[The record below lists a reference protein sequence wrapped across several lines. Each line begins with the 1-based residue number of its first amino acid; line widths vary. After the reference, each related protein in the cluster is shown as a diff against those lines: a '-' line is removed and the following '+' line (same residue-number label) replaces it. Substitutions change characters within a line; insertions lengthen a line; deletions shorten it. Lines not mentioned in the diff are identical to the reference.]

1 MITSPVQQ
9 ENFLRVK
16 ASKISLLL
24 DLVGE
29 LGLSTL
35 AVTHHPALQGLELVG
50 YETAAHQLGLL
61 VNEVQRVTADLRLV
75 PVSGLFRP
83 MQRTA
88 HDLARE
94 TGKQFELILEG
105 EEIEIDKVLVDE
117 LKDPLMH
124 LVRNAADHG
133 LESPAERAAVGKAEQ
148 GTITL
153 TAAQR
158 GKDIHITVADD
169 GHGLDRAAILKKARE
184 AGLVSASE
192 EPDDKT
198 LWNYIFKAG
207 FSTAAQVSS
216 LSGRGVG
223 MDVVQNAIHT
233 LRGRIALET
242 EPGKG
247 TRITLIIPLTLAFLE
262 SMVVRSHQRL
272 FAIPIDGVHEVFKPD
287 VAEIVHISAD
297 QSEMIRR
304 QGTLV
309 PINRLRHIFGNGDGA
324 VDESGIASPRPADA
338 PLTDQIIVVVEGSG
352 GRFGLP
358 VDEIVGE
365 QQVVLKPLQ
374 GQLRGIRGGAGC
386 ALLASG
392 EIAIALDLEN
402 LVQDLSNTQPIAPVN
417 RDA

>member
-1 MITSPVQQ
+1 MMNANTQQ

-16 ASKISLLL
+16 ASKVSLLL

-50 YETAAHQLGLL
+50 FEMAAHQLELL
-61 VNEVQRVTADLRLV
+61 INEVQRVTADLRLV

-83 MQRTA
+83 MQRAA

-94 TGKQFELILEG
+94 TGKPFELVLEG

-124 LVRNAADHG
+124 LIRNAVDHG
-133 LESPAERAAVGKAEQ
+133 LESPAERAAAGKPAQ
-148 GTITL
+148 GRVTL
-153 TAAQR
+153 TAAQK

-169 GHGLDRAAILKKARE
+169 GRGLNREAILEKARE
-184 AGLVSASE
+184 TGLVGASE
-192 EPDDKT
+192 EPDDQT
-198 LWNYIFKAG
+198 LWNFVFKAG
-207 FSTAAQVSS
+207 FSTAAQVSN

-223 MDVVQNAIHT
+223 MDVVQNAIRS

-242 EPGKG
+242 HAGCG
-247 TRITLIIPLTLAFLE
+247 TSVTLIIPLTLAFLE
-262 SMVVRSHQRL
+262 SMVVRSQQRL
-272 FAIPIDGVHEVFKPD
+272 FAIPIDVVQQVFKPEA
-287 VAEIVHISAD
+287 AEVVHISAD

-309 PINRLRHIFGNGDGA
+309 SISRLRHIFGNGNGA
-324 VDESGIASPRPADA
+324 AGQDNPANANSSAEDVA
-338 PLTDQIIVVVEGSG
+338 LSDQVIVVVESSR

-365 QQVVLKPLQ
+365 QQVVIKPLQ

-386 ALLASG
+386 ALLSSG
-392 EIAIALDLEN
+392 EIAVALDVEHLGQT
-402 LVQDLSNTQPIAPVN
+402 LGA
-417 RDA
+417 